1 VRIPAAVFASNIQI
15 LVQTCAGR
23 EKIAMLIEVPTGAEK
38 FSEADLTGLREE
50 LLHANLD
57 SWQAADVISH
67 YLVTRGYGVSA
78 PAARSSAS
86 RLESTGY
93 SVERMKE
100 EFEKLAMVA

>member
-1 VRIPAAVFASNIQI
+1 MLTEA
-15 LVQTCAGR
+15 LAG
-23 EKIAMLIEVPTGAEK
+23 VEK
-38 FSEADLTGLREE
+38 FSNADLTDLRDE

-86 RLESTGY
+86 RLESAGY
-93 SVERMKE
+93 PVERMKE